1 MRSYSVRDVERLL
14 QLPPGTTRN
23 LIRAGFVKPAR
34 GPRREYRFSFQD
46 LIVLRT
52 ARALLDARIPARR
65 IRRSLASLR
74 RELPQSLP
82 LSGLSISAV
91 GDHVVVRDG
100 EAQRQVESGQYLL
113 GLDVTLENGVL
124 HVVEHHQAAA
134 SAGDGAVHTPQDWFG
149 EALALESS
157 DSEAA
162 LEAYRHAVDEDN
174 HNLGAWT
181 NWGRLLHALGRT
193 DQAAEVYRQALA
205 LESTDPDGALSAYRH
220 AVVEDPRSAAAW
232 TNWGR
237 LLHALGRTQQ
247 AAEVYRRALAQ
258 AGADPL
264 LLFNQGVLLEDLG
277 NPAAALEAYQTA
289 LAEDP
294 DLADCH
300 YNLARL
306 YESLGKP
313 QHAIRHLG
321 QYRRLV
327 SSDSR

>member
-14 QLPPGTTRN
+14 RLSPDTTRN
-23 LIRAGFVKPAR
+23 LVKAGFVKPAR
-34 GPRREYRFSFQD
+34 GARREYRFSFQD

-52 ARALLDARIPARR
+52 ARALLDAHIPARR

-74 RELPQSLP
+74 RELPQSMP

-100 EAQRQVESGQYLL
+100 EAQRQIDSGQYLL
-113 GLDVTLENGVL
+113 GLDVSLANGVL
-124 HVVEHHQAAA
+124 NVVEHRQVPAAA
-134 SAGDGAVHTPQDWFG
+134 AVPASVEDWFAH
-149 EALALESS
+149 ALSLESS
-157 DSEAA
+157 DPE
-162 LEAYRHAVDEDN
+162 
-174 HNLGAWT
+174 
-181 NWGRLLHALGRT
+181 
-193 DQAAEVYRQALA
+193 
-205 LESTDPDGALSAYRH
+205 GALSAYRR
-220 AVVEDPRSAAAW
+220 AVDQNAHNAAAW

-247 AAEVYRRALAQ
+247 AAEVYRRALALSGPD
-258 AGADPL
+258 AL

-277 NPAAALEAYQTA
+277 KPAAALEAYQTA

-294 DLADCH
+294 GLADCH

-306 YESLGKP
+306 YELLGKP

-327 SSDSR
+327 SHETR

>member
-1 MRSYSVRDVERLL
+1 MRSYSVRDVERVLRL
-14 QLPPGTTRN
+14 SPDITRT
-23 LIRAGFVKPAR
+23 LVKAGFVKPAR
-34 GPRREYRFSFQD
+34 GARREYRFSFQD

-52 ARALLDARIPARR
+52 ARALIDANIPARR

-74 RELPQSLP
+74 RELPESVP

-100 EAQRQVESGQYLL
+100 EGHRQIDSGQYLL
-113 GLDVTLENGVL
+113 GLDVSIENGVL
-124 HVVEHHQAAA
+124 HVVERPQPPAAPAPAA
-134 SAGDGAVHTPQDWFG
+134 SAPPPEGWF
-149 EALALESS
+149 AQALE
-157 DSEAA
+157 
-162 LEAYRHAVDEDN
+162 
-174 HNLGAWT
+174 
-181 NWGRLLHALGRT
+181 
-193 DQAAEVYRQALA
+193 
-205 LESTDPDGALSAYRH
+205 LESRDPDAALSAWRH
-220 AVVEDPRSAAAW
+220 AADEDPGNAAAW

-237 LLHALGRTQQ
+237 LLHEQGRTQQ
-247 AAEVYRRALAQ
+247 AAEVYRQALIQ
-258 AGADPL
+258 AGPDPL

-277 NPAAALEAYQTA
+277 DPAAALAAYQTA

-306 YESLGKP
+306 YESLGQA

-327 SSDSR
+327 NDGR